1 MAFLPDYGL
10 ALIRSGAGPDFES
23 VFYTINMDHIS
34 VVAPGEFTTLF
45 NMNLEGV
52 EHALSLDFGR
62 EKLDLILDLAQPKTR
77 RKVQAWLRGLNGVST
92 IELDEPI
99 TFGATAGLGQEQQ
112 AEKERYVPLV
122 IRRVFPA

>member
-10 ALIRSGAGPDFES
+10 ALIRSGAGPEFES

-34 VVAPGEFTTLF
+34 VVAPGDFTTLF
-45 NMNLEGV
+45 NMNLGGV

-122 IRRVFPA
+122 IRRVFPG